1 MTYMECSAIQ
11 SKITEATVFLQGAE
25 LVQTARANLVKGSNE
40 LLIEGFSS
48 QTDRRNIKIK
58 TTHGVIVSSFE
69 FSVNYLTEQSLGK
82 EAQNL
87 KEEIKIQQRDLKTV
101 ETNIQINQEML
112 SLLRQSLAK
121 KTTGPKNG
129 PDIDE
134 LMKAMDFF
142 KSKASDLEEL
152 LRADREKA
160 EEIRLKVREL
170 SAQFEQESVKNT
182 KATGA
187 LKLNLSSP
195 TDCECDFTI
204 ICHTSNAGW
213 YPYHDICAENADRPV
228 RITSKAKVRQ
238 MSGVDWE
245 KVKLS
250 LSTAVPSTG
259 KVAPLFNAWFLNFIV
274 PASQRS
280 LSMNLSAKKMSIDAV
295 QNAYSYESEE
305 IMACEVEECRI
316 LESSAPIYVVDGMI
330 VDAGYLSG
338 IDPSSIKQQDYM
350 DPSEAVS
357 IFGSQA
363 AGGAYVITLNRM
375 EDYVSLSENQL
386 NITFDID
393 LPYSIPGNGKEQSI
407 ELKNTEVPADFIHYC
422 APKLDHETYLLAEIA
437 GKEKLNLL
445 SGNANIT
452 YDGMFVGE
460 TYIDS
465 ESVSNK
471 LSLTLGAD
479 KRIAV
484 KREKLKEYS
493 SKGLFGSD
501 IKQEFAYQ
509 MTVRNNQSR
518 KIRMVL
524 KDQYPISTNK
534 EITVELSKDSTPFS
548 FNKEDLGVVTWE
560 FDMQPG
566 ESKVFKLV
574 YSVKYPKGKELNL

>member
-1 MTYMECSAIQ
+1 MECPVIQ

-40 LLIEGFSS
+40 LLIEGFGA
-48 QTDRRNIKIK
+48 QTDRKNIKIK
-58 TTHGVIVSSFE
+58 AANGVVISSFE
-69 FSVNYLTEQSLGK
+69 FSVNYLTDKSSGE
-82 EAQNL
+82 EAQKF
-87 KEEIKIQQRDLKTV
+87 KEEIKTQRLDL
-101 ETNIQINQEML
+101 ESIESNIRINQELL
-112 SLLRQSLAK
+112 SLLRQSIEK

-142 KSKASDLEEL
+142 QSKSFGLEDKI
-152 LRADREKA
+152 RYDRERA
-160 EEIRLKVREL
+160 EEIREKIREL
-170 SAQFEQESVKNT
+170 SAQFEQESSKNT
-182 KATGA
+182 KATGI

-204 ICHTSNAGW
+204 ICYTGNAGW
-213 YPYHDICAENADRPV
+213 YPYHDICADSNLPV
-228 RITSKAKVRQ
+228 KITSKAKVRQ
-238 MSGVDWE
+238 TSGMDWE

-250 LSTAVPSTG
+250 LSTAVPSGG
-259 KVAPLFNAWFLNFIV
+259 KVAPLFNAWFLNYSAPIPLINQSSF
-274 PASQRS
+274 SQ
-280 LSMNLSAKKMSIDAV
+280 AKRMVNVAAV
-295 QNAYSYESEE
+295 QNAYSYDCKEMIAECCEE
-305 IMACEVEECRI
+305 ERCYANEPPTPV
-316 LESSAPIYVVDGMI
+316 YVVDGMI
-330 VDAGYLSG
+330 VGTDYLSG
-338 IDPSSIKQQDYM
+338 IDPSAIKQQEYL
-350 DPSEAVS
+350 DPSEAVRL
-357 IFGSQA
+357 FGNQA
-363 AGGAYVITLNRM
+363 AGGAYVITLNQM

-386 NITFDID
+386 NLTYEID
-393 LPYSIPGNGKEQSI
+393 LPYSIPCSGKEQSI
-407 ELKNTEVPADFIHYC
+407 ELKSTEVPADFIHYC
-422 APKLDHETYLLAEIA
+422 APKLDHETYLIAEIA
-437 GKEKLNLL
+437 GKENLNLL

-471 LSLTLGAD
+471 LSLTLGTD
-479 KRIAV
+479 KRVAV

-501 IKQEFAYQ
+501 VKQEFAYQ

-534 EITVELSKDSTPFS
+534 EIAVELSKDSTPFS

-566 ESKVFKLV
+566 ESKIFKLV